1 MSSKNRWSKLIA
13 CALLVI
19 APAMGTAAQD
29 TRFTNNQYNV
39 AFQPPSGWA
48 PTILVQYEGPQ
59 RPDGGH
65 PALSLS
71 ADDHLID
78 ISEDGT
84 NKLAD
89 EFLAEFSEGFEDA
102 KIIGRRKLPVAGLD
116 ALQMDL
122 SFKGDLGVIQI
133 RRVFIPV
140 KQQNRTYIFTL
151 SDSTDH
157 FGESDAAGDNAVAS
171 FAFLQTGSQ
180 PGTGAAVPP
189 ASGGKSPAYNLMLVL
204 IGLAALAIVVG
215 TAYLLT
221 RKRHDAG
228 SSEHMSR

>member
-1 MSSKNRWSKLIA
+1 V
-13 CALLVI
+13 ALCI
-19 APAMGTAAQD
+19 GAAAQD
-29 TRFTNNQYNV
+29 TRFTNNQYGV

-71 ADDHLID
+71 ADDHLTD
-78 ISEDGT
+78 ISEEGT

-89 EFLAEFSEGFEDA
+89 DFLAEFSEGFEDA
-102 KIIGRRKLPVAGLD
+102 KIIGRRKLLVAGLD

-122 SFKGDLGVIQI
+122 SFKGDEAVIQI
-133 RRVFIPV
+133 RRVFVPV

-157 FGESDAAGDNAVAS
+157 FNESAAAGDNAAAS
-171 FAFLQTGSQ
+171 FAFLQTGAQ
-180 PGTGAAVPP
+180 TGPAAVVPP
-189 ASGGKSPAYNLMLVL
+189 ASGVKSSAYNLMLVL

-221 RKRHDAG
+221 RKRRDAG
-228 SSEHMSR
+228 SSEHIRG

>member
-1 MSSKNRWSKLIA
+1 MSSKSRWSKIIA
-13 CALLVI
+13 CTLLVI
-19 APAMGTAAQD
+19 ALSLGAAASQLEQD
-29 TRFTNNQYNV
+29 TRFTNNQYSV
-39 AFQPPSGWA
+39 AFQPPSGWV

-65 PALSLS
+65 AALNLS

-78 ISEDGT
+78 ISEEGT

-89 EFLAEFSEGFEDA
+89 DFVAEFSEGFEDTKMIA
-102 KIIGRRKLPVAGLD
+102 RRKLPVAGLD

-151 SDSTDH
+151 SDSSDH
-157 FGESDAAGDNAVAS
+157 FGESAPAGDNAVAS
-171 FAFLQTGSQ
+171 FTFLQTGAA
-180 PGTGAAVPP
+180 AAVPA
-189 ASGGKSPAYNLMLVL
+189 ASGGKSPAFNLMLVL
-204 IGLAALAIVVG
+204 IGLAALAIVLG

-228 SSEHMSR
+228 SSERMSR

>member
-1 MSSKNRWSKLIA
+1 MFSKNRWSKIIG

-19 APAMGTAAQD
+19 VPSIGAAAQD
-29 TRFTNNQYNV
+29 TRFTNNQYDV

-71 ADDHLID
+71 ADDHLTD
-78 ISEDGT
+78 ISEEGT

-89 EFLAEFSEGFEDA
+89 DFLAEFSEGFEDA
-102 KIIGRRKLPVAGLD
+102 KIIGRRKLLVAGLD

-122 SFKGDLGVIQI
+122 SFKGDEAVIQI
-133 RRVFIPV
+133 RRVFVPV

-157 FGESDAAGDNAVAS
+157 FNESAAAGDNAVAS
-171 FAFLQTGSQ
+171 FTFLQTGA
-180 PGTGAAVPP
+180 GAVVPP
-189 ASGGKSPAYNLMLVL
+189 ASGGKSSAYNLMLVL

-221 RKRHDAG
+221 RRRHDAG
-228 SSEHMSR
+228 SSDHMSR

>member
-1 MSSKNRWSKLIA
+1 MSSKNRWSEIIG

-19 APAMGTAAQD
+19 APSIGAAAQD
-29 TRFTNNQYNV
+29 TRFTNNQYGV

-71 ADDHLID
+71 ADDSLID
-78 ISEDGT
+78 IGDAGT

-89 EFLAEFSEGFEDA
+89 DFLAEFSEGFEDA
-102 KIIGRRKLPVAGLD
+102 KIIARRKLPVAGLD

-151 SDSTDH
+151 SDSAEH
-157 FGESDAAGDNAVAS
+157 FGESSAAGDNAVAS
-171 FAFLQTGSQ
+171 FAFLQMGAQTGA
-180 PGTGAAVPP
+180 GAAVPP
-189 ASGGKSPAYNLMLVL
+189 ASGGKSSAYNLMLVL
-204 IGLAALAIVVG
+204 IGLAALAIVLG

-228 SSEHMSR
+228 SPGHMS